1 MGEAKNRMKSRR
13 SFIQKL
19 GAGLAIP
26 SLVSFNSSS
35 ENSIDQSLRGEEF
48 WEAVRKQFP
57 LTDSRIYMN
66 NGTFGPS
73 PAVVLEALQK
83 SFTDTNTSGEYG
95 HIEPDR
101 EKLAAFV
108 NIKTAEIS
116 LTHNTTEGI
125 NIMTWGLPLKAG
137 DEVIITL
144 HEHAGNAIP
153 WLNRAKL
160 HGIVL
165 KPFEP
170 KATQQENFDLIKTL
184 VTPKTRVIA
193 IPHVTCT
200 TGLVFPIKEISA
212 FARSK
217 GIFTAIDGAH
227 GAGTFDLDLH
237 DLGCDLYASSY
248 HKWVLGPNGTGFLYV
263 REEVLEQIQAYQV
276 GAYSDLGWDLY
287 QNPPEFKGYVPT
299 AHRFDYGSQSLPMM
313 RGAVAAT
320 EFHREIGKEKIE
332 QRLREL
338 NQYLYD
344 GLIEMTAQ
352 VDILSSPEAE
362 SRISMVTFKPI
373 NMGYQEAAGLISKE
387 GFRIR
392 QVPESKLDAIRISTH
407 VYNTKADIESFL
419 KATIKVLG

>member
-1 MGEAKNRMKSRR
+1 MKSRR
-13 SFIQKL
+13 SFIQRL
-19 GAGLAIP
+19 SAGIAIP
-26 SLVSFNSSS
+26 GLISFNSPAQITTK
-35 ENSIDQSLRGEEF
+35 SINQFLQGEEF
-48 WEAVRKQFP
+48 WNALRKQFP
-57 LTDSRIYMN
+57 LKESRVYLN

-73 PAVVLEALQK
+73 PTVVLEALQR
-83 SFTDTNTSGEYG
+83 SFIETNTSGEYG
-95 HIEPDR
+95 HIEPER
-101 EKLAAFV
+101 EKLAEFV
-108 NIKTAEIS
+108 GIKTSEIS

-125 NIMTWGLPLKAG
+125 NIMTWGLRLKAG

-144 HEHAGNAIP
+144 HEHVGNALP

-160 HGIVL
+160 DGIVL

-170 KATQQENFDLIKTL
+170 KATQEENFELIKSL
-184 VTPKTRVIA
+184 VTSKTKVIA

-248 HKWVLGPNGTGFLYV
+248 HKWVLGPNGTGFLFV
-263 REEVLEQIQAYQV
+263 REEILDQIQAYQV
-276 GAYSDLGWDLY
+276 GAYSDVGWDMY
-287 QNPPEFKGYVPT
+287 QNPPELKGYVPT

-313 RGAVAAT
+313 RGAVAAVDFQK
-320 EFHREIGKEKIE
+320 EVGKGKIE
-332 QRLREL
+332 NRLREL

-344 GLIEMTAQ
+344 GLSEMSSQ
-352 VDILSSPEAE
+352 LDILSSSEPE
-362 SRISMVTFKPI
+362 SRISMVTFKPK
-373 NMGYQEAAGLISKE
+373 NRDYQEAAGLISKE

-407 VYNTKADIESFL
+407 IYNSKAEIDSFL
-419 KATIKVLG
+419 EATRKVLG